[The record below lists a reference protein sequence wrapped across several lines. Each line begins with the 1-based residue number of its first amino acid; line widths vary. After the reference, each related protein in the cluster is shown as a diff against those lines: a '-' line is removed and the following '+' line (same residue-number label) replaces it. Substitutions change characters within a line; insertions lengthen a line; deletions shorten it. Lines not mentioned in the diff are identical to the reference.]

1 MRTKP
6 KRRSGICFCRDE
18 LLPIGLFPESKLFST
33 PQNLV
38 KNQVRET
45 DSARAM
51 ACVKLCAEIALYPQE
66 HISTFLKQFTR
77 LLFPQ
82 QSNISSDSWFLF
94 EFSSL
99 TIRPEA
105 DGVLRIHP
113 AELLVTLVIFHHVT
127 FCSTLRRTTTQCT
140 SPRRRSTCPLR
151 SFARVDHTVWL

>member
-1 MRTKP
+1 MSENKAQEKVWSMFR
-6 KRRSGICFCRDE
+6 RDE

-51 ACVKLCAEIALYPQE
+51 ACVKLCAEIAEYPQE

-77 LLFPQ
+77 LLLPQ

-99 TIRPEA
+99 TTRP
-105 DGVLRIHP
+105 
-113 AELLVTLVIFHHVT
+113 
-127 FCSTLRRTTTQCT
+127 RRTE
-140 SPRRRSTCPLR
+140 S
-151 SFARVDHTVWL
+151 